1 MQYVCDAGGRRT
13 WFRIETEAEAAAESE
28 AMRHAVEK
36 YFRRERESALHSY
49 KPAASMSYI
58 ERDIGL
64 GAHILRS
71 MPLFLTLREH
81 DGTPLATAMLPP
93 DGKED
98 DGFRAIIVGPAN
110 ADPFTAHGEAIA
122 ALGRHLGLS
131 LSRER
136 CYPYQSYGV

>member
-1 MQYVCDAGGRRT
+1 MQYICDAPGRRA
-13 WFRIETEAEAAAESE
+13 WFRIETDAEAASESE

-36 YFRRERESALHSY
+36 FFRRERDAAVRKY
-49 KPAASMSYI
+49 KPSPSMSYI

-64 GAHILRS
+64 AAHIQRS

-93 DGKED
+93 GGAAD
-98 DGFRAIIVGPAN
+98 DSFRTIIVGAAN
-110 ADPFTAHGEAIA
+110 ADPFAGHGEAIEALA
-122 ALGRHLGLS
+122 AHYGLT
-131 LSRER
+131 LTREA